1 MRKILLVIA
10 ILIGFINVKAQT
22 NIDYFNPKEYTLA
35 GLSVSGIQYL
45 SEDAL
50 KLLSGLEVGSKITIP
65 GDDITNAIEKL
76 WNQKLFSDV
85 KISITKIVNDSVYL
99 DIYLQEQ
106 PKLNEVYFYGI
117 TKSQEKD
124 LKDKL
129 NLVKGAQVTDNLIR
143 TSRIKI
149 QEYFADKGYPNVS
162 IDFRTIDDTLY
173 QNTVNLYISIDKKN
187 KVKIKKIVVRGN
199 TAFSNRKVKRY
210 LKDTKEQNFFRFW
223 KASKY
228 IKKKFEDDKKN
239 LIKKYNEQGYRDA
252 RIVEDSVYSVDDKH
266 LNVYLKIFEGDRYYY
281 RNIEWIGNTVYTSEQ
296 LNKVLDIHK
305 GDPYD
310 QEHLQKRL
318 FVDDDAVGNL
328 YYNKGYLFFNAMPQE
343 VAVDNDSIDIRILI
357 NEGTQATIKN
367 IYIKGN
373 DRTNDYVIRRE
384 LKTLPGELFSRDDL
398 VRSVRE
404 LANLGNFDPEQ
415 LNPSPKPNMTDGTV
429 DILYNVKERPNDR
442 FELSGGYGYFGVTGR
457 VGISFNNFA
466 MRNLFRPKEW
476 DPLPMGDG
484 EKFSIS
490 ANIAGRRYQFYNVS
504 YTNPWFGGKKPNSFT
519 VSIYRNRLTNTYS
532 IKVPPT
538 GWLNMTGVSIGLGR
552 RLKFPDDYFILSN
565 SISFDRYRMYNYDRT
580 FLQVGNGYYN
590 MVSLTTTFARNSI
603 DNPLYTRR
611 GSSIS
616 LTNKMTPPYS
626 LITHKTW
633 QTGSDSTLYKWTE
646 LWKINFKADWY
657 NELVKNL
664 VLNTHVEYGLVGYYN
679 RNIGFSPFEAF
690 TMGGKPM
697 GYNIYGKEILPL
709 RGYKDNTISTN
720 AHVYARYYTELRYPI
735 ILKEMAT
742 LYVYGFAEAGNAW
755 YNLNEFKPFELYRSA
770 GVGARMFIPM
780 LGLVGIDFGYGL
792 DEVPDKPNANGFNVH
807 FSFGQ
812 QF

>member
-1 MRKILLVIA
+1 MRKILLIII
-10 ILIGFINVKAQT
+10 ILTGFINLKAQT

-65 GDDITNAIEKL
+65 GDDITNAIDKL
-76 WNQKLFSDV
+76 WNQGLFSDV
-85 KISITKIVNDSVYL
+85 KISITKVVNDSVYL

-117 TKSQEKD
+117 NKSQEKD

-129 NLVKGAQVTDNLIR
+129 NLRKGSQVTDNLIR

-149 QEYFADKGYPNVS
+149 KEYFADKGYSNVS
-162 IDFRTIDDTLY
+162 IDFRTVDDTLY
-173 QNTVNLYISIDKKN
+173 QNTVNLFISIDKKN
-187 KVKIKKIVVRGN
+187 KVKIKNIVVRGN
-199 TAFSNRKVKRY
+199 TAFSDRKVKRY

-228 IKKKFEDDKKN
+228 IESKFKDDEKN

-252 RIVEDSVYSVDDKH
+252 RIIEDSVYSVDDRH
-266 LNVYLKIFEGDRYYY
+266 LNVYLKIFEGDKYYY

-318 FVDDDAVGNL
+318 FVDQDAVGNM

-343 VAVDNDSIDIRILI
+343 VAVDNDSVDIRILI
-357 NEGTQATIKN
+357 NEGNQATIKN

-398 VRSVRE
+398 IRSVRE

-415 LNPSPKPNMTDGTV
+415 LNPTPKPNMTDGTV

-466 MRNLFRPKEW
+466 MKNLFRPKYW

-490 ANIAGRRYQFYNVS
+490 ANIAGARYQFYNIS

-519 VSIYRNRLTNTYS
+519 VSLYYNRLTNTYS

-538 GWLNMTGVSIGLGR
+538 AWLNMIGASVGLGR

-565 SISFDRYRMYNYDRT
+565 SISFDRYRMKDYRSYIP
-580 FLQVGNGYYN
+580 VGNGYYN
-590 MVSLTTTFARNSI
+590 VISLTTVLARNSV

-611 GSSIS
+611 GSNIS
-616 LTNKMTPPYS
+616 FTNKMTPPYS
-626 LITHKTW
+626 LFTHKTW
-633 QTGSDSTLYKWTE
+633 QQGKDSTLYKWTE

-679 RNIGFSPFEAF
+679 RDIGFSPFEAY

-709 RGYKDNTISTN
+709 RGYKDNSISDN
-720 AHVYARYYTELRYPI
+720 AHVYARYYMELRYPI

-780 LGLVGIDFGYGL
+780 LGLVGVDFGYGL
-792 DEVPDKPNANGFNVH
+792 DEVPDNADANGFNVH

>member
-1 MRKILLVIA
+1 MKKILLIIA
-10 ILIGFINVKAQT
+10 ILTGLINLKAQT
-22 NIDYFNPKEYTLA
+22 SVDYFNPKEYTLA

-65 GDDITNAIEKL
+65 GDDITNAIDKL
-76 WNQKLFSDV
+76 WKQGLFSDV

-106 PKLNEVYFYGI
+106 PKLNNVYFYGI
-117 TKSQEKD
+117 NKSQQKD

-129 NLVKGAQVTDNLIR
+129 NLTKGSQVTDNLIR

-149 QEYFADKGYPNVS
+149 QEYYADKGYPNVS
-162 IDFRTIDDTLY
+162 INFRTIDDTLY

-187 KVKIKKIVVRGN
+187 KVKIKKIIVRGN
-199 TAFSNRKVKRY
+199 SAFSDRKVKRY

-228 IKKKFEDDKKN
+228 IESKFKDDEKN
-239 LIKKYNEQGYRDA
+239 LIKKYNKHGYRDA
-252 RIVEDSVYSVDDKH
+252 RIVEDSVYNVDNKH
-266 LNVYLKIFEGDRYYY
+266 LNVYLKIFEGDKYYY

-310 QEHLQKRL
+310 QNHLQKRL

-328 YYNKGYLFFNAMPQE
+328 YYNHGYLFFNAMPQE
-343 VAVDNDSIDIRILI
+343 VAVDNDSVDIRILI
-357 NEGTQATIKN
+357 SEGTQATIKN

-398 VRSVRE
+398 MRSVRE

-415 LNPSPKPNMTDGTV
+415 LKPSPKPNMTDGTV

-457 VGISFNNFA
+457 IGISFNNFS
-466 MRNLFRPKEW
+466 MKNLFRPKYW

-490 ANIAGRRYQFYNVS
+490 ANIAGARYQFYNIS

-519 VSIYRNRLTNTYS
+519 VSLYSNRLTNTYS

-538 GWLNMTGVSIGLGR
+538 GWLNMYGASIGLGR

-565 SISFDRYRMYNYDRT
+565 SISFDRYRMKNYQS
-580 FLQVGNGYYN
+580 FLKVGNGYYN
-590 MVSLTTTFARNSI
+590 MLSLTTTLARNSI
-603 DNPLYTRR
+603 DNPLYTRH
-611 GSSIS
+611 GSNIS

-633 QTGSDSTLYKWTE
+633 QIGNDSTLYKWTE

-657 NELVKNL
+657 NELAKNL

-679 RNIGFSPFEAF
+679 KDIGFSPFEAY

-709 RGYKDNTISTN
+709 RGYKDNSISKN
-720 AHVYARYYTELRYPI
+720 AHVYARYYMELRYPI

-755 YNLNEFKPFELYRSA
+755 YNLNEFKPFELYRSV

-792 DEVPDKPNANGFNVH
+792 DEVPDNPKANGFNVH